1 LAVIGMEFPL
11 ALIREVITNP
21 DDELGGKLGDLQL
34 AEFIYEQPAG
44 DDVEYTFKHALTQEV
59 SYNSVLLERRK
70 GLHERIGAAIEMLY
84 PQSIDDHVS
93 ELARH
98 YVRGNN
104 LDKAVHFLRL
114 AADQAAGRLAMTE
127 GDSYLHEAIRL
138 LGTLPPSLAHDTIEL
153 GLQTTLGRLL
163 SWKAFGA
170 PEREEPMKRAYELCQ
185 RVTDVDTV
193 LPALFQLVQFYIGRM
208 QLDE

>member
-1 LAVIGMEFPL
+1 
-11 ALIREVITNP
+11 
-21 DDELGGKLGDLQL
+21 
-34 AEFIYEQPAG
+34 
-44 DDVEYTFKHALTQEV
+44 V

-70 GLHERIGAAIEMLY
+70 TLHERIGVAIETLY

-114 AADQAAGRLAMTE
+114 AADQAAGRSAMTE
-127 GDSYLHEAIRL
+127 ADSYLHDAFRL
-138 LGTLPPSLAHDTIEL
+138 LGKLPASLTHDTIEL

-163 SWKAFGA
+163 IWKGFGA

-185 RVTDVDTV
+185 TVTDVNA
-193 LPALFQLVQFYIGRM
+193 LLSALFQLVQFY
-208 QLDE
+208 